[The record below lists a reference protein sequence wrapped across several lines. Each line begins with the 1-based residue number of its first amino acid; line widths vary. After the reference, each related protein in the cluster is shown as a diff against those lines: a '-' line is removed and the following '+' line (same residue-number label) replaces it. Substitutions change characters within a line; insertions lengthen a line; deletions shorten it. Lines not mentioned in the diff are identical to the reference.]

1 MGMSRI
7 MSEYECTRCK
17 RTTAL
22 VPDEAKNRTLACP
35 YCAVTFKLYEAKL
48 VYKGNSDAYDW

>member
-1 MGMSRI
+1 